1 MLLLLLLHRRR
12 RHRLHQQQQ
21 QQQINLAGGNSASS
35 SSSSSRAWGWSKT
48 SCWNWTNLL
57 WRQSRVLMGM
67 SSIVYGADPNPHS
80 TTRCCKTIFSRC
92 SCRILQITTV
102 RAHTHTE
109 TAHMSRDQSRFA
121 NENNAWAEEA
131 AACDHLL
138 FLYTSL
144 VMSCST
150 STSSTSLRKL
160 QLMCCFCS
168 WLMTT
173 GSTDCHSE
181 SVTWTS
187 CRIIYIEVP

>member
-1 MLLLLLLHRRR
+1 
-12 RHRLHQQQQ
+12 
-21 QQQINLAGGNSASS
+21 
-35 SSSSSRAWGWSKT
+35 
-48 SCWNWTNLL
+48 
-57 WRQSRVLMGM
+57 
-67 SSIVYGADPNPHS
+67 
-80 TTRCCKTIFSRC
+80 
-92 SCRILQITTV
+92 LQITTV